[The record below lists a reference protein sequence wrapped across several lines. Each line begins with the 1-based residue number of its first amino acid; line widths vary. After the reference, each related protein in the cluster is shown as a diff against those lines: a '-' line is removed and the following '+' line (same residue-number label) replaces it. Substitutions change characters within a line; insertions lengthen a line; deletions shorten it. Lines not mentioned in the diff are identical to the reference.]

1 MLKICGI
8 MKFKKIMFVTLLLL
22 AVLTLGAVSAS
33 QDMDASALENSNDE
47 VIVGES
53 QTDAL
58 VDDGSSEL
66 SQDNVHIIG
75 AEREYDTDTS
85 NQEDN
90 FGVEVP
96 DNANGTVIV
105 SSKEQESLN
114 EDLNN
119 INDENAL
126 ENENTKVFGETLAFS
141 GYDIFNQ
148 SEKSAVGL
156 EVYGSDNILGKSID
170 NDINLGVGKNGFTFL
185 ELWNLIEKNLPAIK
199 TNIINPLLKNELA
212 LYLNGIKAATIKLIN
227 GEFKL
232 ADFNQSFLNILEG
245 LTSGKF
251 VVTIK
256 LNDGMV
262 IYNASFS
269 TLTKDAPIDASMPS
283 TALTSQD
290 VYITLSTNK
299 PKDKEYTI
307 RAGLIALIDP
317 HFESGRPVSDFAIDL
332 WGSDMKDFWEK
343 GGGKVNLG
351 RFSEGLHKI
360 IVLYAIDFEDR
371 HDEYDYL
378 SKIFTLNVTKDKPKI
393 IASAV
398 TAAYKSDKKL
408 VITLKDSQGV
418 VSGKK
423 VTVKVGSISKT
434 LKTNSK
440 GKISIDIST
449 LAPKSYKATINSAAD
464 GVYKAASKSNV
475 NVVVKKAK
483 TKITAKTVKA
493 KVNAK
498 VKNVVAVVKFN
509 SKKLLKGKLVT
520 LKIKGKTYKV
530 KTNKKGKAVFKV
542 KNLNKK
548 GTFVGTIKFAG
559 DKYFKGTSKKVN
571 VVVN

>member
-33 QDMDASALENSNDE
+33 QDMGASALENSNVE
-47 VIVGES
+47 VIVDES

-114 EDLNN
+114 EDLND
-119 INDENAL
+119 INEENTL

-141 GYDIFNQ
+141 GYDNFNQ

-212 LYLNGIKAATIKLIN
+212 LYLNGIKAATIKLIS

-232 ADFNQSFLNILEG
+232 ADFNQNFLDILGG

-256 LNDGMV
+256 LNDGVV

-269 TLTKDAPIDASMPS
+269 TLTNGTVIDATMPS

-299 PKDKEYTI
+299 PKDKVYTVH
-307 RAGLIALIDP
+307 AGLIALIDP
-317 HFESGRPVSDFAIDL
+317 HLESGRPISDFAIDL

-351 RFSEGLHKI
+351 RFSEGSHKI

-371 HDEYDYL
+371 KNEYDYL
-378 SKIFTLNVTKDKPKI
+378 SKVFTITVKKDTPKI
-393 IASAV
+393 VASAV

>member
-53 QTDAL
+53 QIDAL

-114 EDLNN
+114 EDLND
-119 INDENAL
+119 INEENTL

-141 GYDIFNQ
+141 GYDNFNQ

-170 NDINLGVGKNGFTFL
+170 NDINLGVGEKAFAILDLLNF
-185 ELWNLIEKNLPAIK
+185 IEKNLPVIK

-393 IASAV
+393 VASAV

-434 LKTNSK
+434 LKTNNK

-449 LAPKSYKATINSAAD
+449 LAPKSYKTTINSAAD
-464 GVYKAASKSNV
+464 NVYKAASKSNV

-483 TKITAKTVKA
+483 TKITAKTIKA

-548 GTFVGTIKFAG
+548 GAFVGTIKFAG

>member
-114 EDLNN
+114 EDLND
-119 INDENAL
+119 INEENTL

-141 GYDIFNQ
+141 GYDNFNQ

-156 EVYGSDNILGKSID
+156 EVYGSDNILGKSIG
-170 NDINLGVGKNGFTFL
+170 NDINLGVGEKAFAIL
-185 ELWNLIEKNLPAIK
+185 DLLNLIEKNLPVIK
-199 TNIINPLLKNELA
+199 TNIINSLLKNELA

-227 GEFKL
+227 GELKL
-232 ADFNQSFLNILEG
+232 VDFNQSFLNILEG

-393 IASAV
+393 VASAV

-434 LKTNSK
+434 LETNSK

>member
-8 MKFKKIMFVTLLLL
+8 MKFKKIMFVTLMLL

-33 QDMDASALENSNDE
+33 QDMGASALENSNDE

-58 VDDGSSEL
+58 VDGGSSEL

-156 EVYGSDNILGKSID
+156 EVYGSDNILGKSIG
-170 NDINLGVGKNGFTFL
+170 NDINLGVGEKAFAIL
-185 ELWNLIEKNLPAIK
+185 DLLNLIEKNLPVIK
-199 TNIINPLLKNELA
+199 TNIINSMLKNELA

-227 GEFKL
+227 GELKL
-232 ADFNQSFLNILEG
+232 VDFNQSFLNILEG

-434 LKTNSK
+434 LKTNNK

-449 LAPKSYKATINSAAD
+449 LAPKSYKTTINSAAD
-464 GVYKAASKSNV
+464 NVYKAASKSNV

-483 TKITAKTVKA
+483 TKITAKTIKA

-548 GTFVGTIKFAG
+548 GAFVGTIKFAG

>member
-1 MLKICGI
+1 
-8 MKFKKIMFVTLLLL
+8 MKFKKIMFVTLMLL

-33 QDMDASALENSNDE
+33 QDMGASALENSNDE

-58 VDDGSSEL
+58 VDGGSSEL

-156 EVYGSDNILGKSID
+156 EVYGSDNILGKSIG
-170 NDINLGVGKNGFTFL
+170 NDINLGVGEKAFAIL
-185 ELWNLIEKNLPAIK
+185 DLLNLIEKNLPVIK
-199 TNIINPLLKNELA
+199 TNIIHSLLKNELA

-227 GEFKL
+227 GELKL
-232 ADFNQSFLNILEG
+232 VDFNQSFLNILEG

-290 VYITLSTNK
+290 VDITLSTNK

-434 LKTNSK
+434 LKTNNK
-440 GKISIDIST
+440 GTMSIDIST
-449 LAPKSYKATINSAAD
+449 LAPKSYKTTINSAAD
-464 GVYKAASKSNV
+464 NVYKAASKSNV

-483 TKITAKTVKA
+483 TKITAKTIKA

-548 GTFVGTIKFAG
+548 GAFVGTIKFAG

>member
-22 AVLTLGAVSAS
+22 AVLTLGSVSAS

-114 EDLNN
+114 EDLND
-119 INDENAL
+119 INEENTL

-141 GYDIFNQ
+141 GYDNFNQ

-212 LYLNGIKAATIKLIN
+212 LYLNGIKAATIKLIS

-232 ADFNQSFLNILEG
+232 ADFNQNFLDILGG

-256 LNDGMV
+256 LNDGVV

-269 TLTKDAPIDASMPS
+269 TLTNGTVIDATMPS

-299 PKDKEYTI
+299 PKDKVYTVH
-307 RAGLIALIDP
+307 AGLIALIDP
-317 HFESGRPVSDFAIDL
+317 HLESGRPISDFAIDL

-351 RFSEGLHKI
+351 RFSEGSHKI

-371 HDEYDYL
+371 KNEYDYL
-378 SKIFTLNVTKDKPKI
+378 SKVFTITVKKDTPKI

-398 TAAYKSDKKL
+398 TAAYKSGKKL
-408 VITLKDSQGV
+408 VITLKDRQGV

>member
-1 MLKICGI
+1 
-8 MKFKKIMFVTLLLL
+8 MKFKKIMFVTLMLL

-33 QDMDASALENSNDE
+33 QDMGASALENSNDE

-53 QTDAL
+53 QIDAL
-58 VDDGSSEL
+58 VDGGSSEL
-66 SQDNVHIIG
+66 RQDNVHIIG

-156 EVYGSDNILGKSID
+156 EVYGSDNILGKSIG
-170 NDINLGVGKNGFTFL
+170 NDINLGVGEKAFAIL
-185 ELWNLIEKNLPAIK
+185 DLLNLIEKNLPVIK
-199 TNIINPLLKNELA
+199 TNIINSLLKNELA

-227 GEFKL
+227 GELKL
-232 ADFNQSFLNILEG
+232 VDFNQSFLNILEG

-434 LKTNSK
+434 LKTNNK

-449 LAPKSYKATINSAAD
+449 LAPKSYKTTINSAAD
-464 GVYKAASKSNV
+464 NVYKAASKSNV

-483 TKITAKTVKA
+483 TKITAKTIKA

-548 GTFVGTIKFAG
+548 GAFVGTIKFAG

>member
-1 MLKICGI
+1 

-114 EDLNN
+114 EDLND
-119 INDENAL
+119 INEENTL

-141 GYDIFNQ
+141 GYDNFNQ

-170 NDINLGVGKNGFTFL
+170 NDINLGVGEKAFAIL
-185 ELWNLIEKNLPAIK
+185 DLLNLIEKNLPVIK

-351 RFSEGLHKI
+351 RFSEGSHKI

-371 HDEYDYL
+371 KNEYDYL
-378 SKIFTLNVTKDKPKI
+378 SKVFTITVKKDTPKI

-398 TAAYKSDKKL
+398 TAAYKSGKKL
-408 VITLKDSQGV
+408 VITLKDRQGV

>member
-8 MKFKKIMFVTLLLL
+8 MKFKKIMFVTLMLL

-33 QDMDASALENSNDE
+33 QDMGASALENSNDE

-58 VDDGSSEL
+58 VDGGSSEL

-170 NDINLGVGKNGFTFL
+170 NDINLGVGEKAFAIL
-185 ELWNLIEKNLPAIK
+185 DLLNLIEKNLPVIK
-199 TNIINPLLKNELA
+199 TNIINSLLKNELA

-227 GEFKL
+227 GELKL
-232 ADFNQSFLNILEG
+232 VDFNQSFLNILEG

-393 IASAV
+393 VASAV

-449 LAPKSYKATINSAAD
+449 LAPKSYKTTINSAAD
-464 GVYKAASKSNV
+464 NVYKAASKSNV

>member
-114 EDLNN
+114 EDLND
-119 INDENAL
+119 INEENTL

-141 GYDIFNQ
+141 GYDNFNQ

-170 NDINLGVGKNGFTFL
+170 NDINLGVGEKAFAILDLLNF
-185 ELWNLIEKNLPAIK
+185 IEKNLPVIK

-269 TLTKDAPIDASMPS
+269 TLNKDAPIDASMPS

-434 LKTNSK
+434 LETNSK

-530 KTNKKGKAVFKV
+530 KTNKKGKSVFKV

>member
-156 EVYGSDNILGKSID
+156 EVYGSDNILGKSIG
-170 NDINLGVGKNGFTFL
+170 NDINLGVGEKAFAILDLLNF
-185 ELWNLIEKNLPAIK
+185 IEKNLPAIK

-434 LKTNSK
+434 LKTNNK

-449 LAPKSYKATINSAAD
+449 LAPKSYKTTINSAAD
-464 GVYKAASKSNV
+464 NVYKAASKSNV

-483 TKITAKTVKA
+483 TKITAKTIKA

>member
-53 QTDAL
+53 QIDAL

-114 EDLNN
+114 EDLND
-119 INDENAL
+119 INEENTL

-141 GYDIFNQ
+141 GYDNFNQ

-170 NDINLGVGKNGFTFL
+170 NDINLGVGEKAFAILDLLNF
-185 ELWNLIEKNLPAIK
+185 IEKNLPVIK

-434 LKTNSK
+434 LKTNNK

-449 LAPKSYKATINSAAD
+449 LAPKSYKTTINSAAD
-464 GVYKAASKSNV
+464 NVYKAASKSNV

-483 TKITAKTVKA
+483 TKITAKTIKA

-548 GTFVGTIKFAG
+548 GAFVGTIKFAG

>member
-8 MKFKKIMFVTLLLL
+8 MKFKKIMFVTLMLL

-33 QDMDASALENSNDE
+33 QDMGASALENSNDE

-58 VDDGSSEL
+58 VDGGSSEL

-156 EVYGSDNILGKSID
+156 EVYGSDNILGKSIG
-170 NDINLGVGKNGFTFL
+170 NDINLGVGEKAFAIL
-185 ELWNLIEKNLPAIK
+185 DLLNLIEKNLPVIK
-199 TNIINPLLKNELA
+199 TNIINSLLKNELA

-227 GEFKL
+227 GELKL
-232 ADFNQSFLNILEG
+232 VDFNQSFLNILEG

-434 LKTNSK
+434 LKTNNK

-464 GVYKAASKSNV
+464 SVYNAASKSNV
-475 NVVVKKAK
+475 NVVVNKAK
-483 TKITAKTVKA
+483 TKITTKTVKA

>member
-58 VDDGSSEL
+58 VDGGSSEL

-114 EDLNN
+114 EDLND
-119 INDENAL
+119 INEENTL

-141 GYDIFNQ
+141 GYDNFNQ

-156 EVYGSDNILGKSID
+156 EVYGSDNILGKSIG
-170 NDINLGVGKNGFTFL
+170 NDINLGVGEKAFAIL
-185 ELWNLIEKNLPAIK
+185 DLLNLIEKNLPVIK
-199 TNIINPLLKNELA
+199 TNIINSLLKNELA

-227 GEFKL
+227 GELKL
-232 ADFNQSFLNILEG
+232 VDFNQSFLNILEG

-434 LKTNSK
+434 LKTNNK

-449 LAPKSYKATINSAAD
+449 LAPKSYKTTINSAAD
-464 GVYKAASKSNV
+464 NVYKAASKSNV

-483 TKITAKTVKA
+483 TKITAKTIKA

-548 GTFVGTIKFAG
+548 GAFVGTIKFAG

>member
-53 QTDAL
+53 QIDAL

-114 EDLNN
+114 EDLND
-119 INDENAL
+119 INEENTL

-141 GYDIFNQ
+141 GYDNFNQ

-170 NDINLGVGKNGFTFL
+170 NDINLGVGEKAFAILDLLNF
-185 ELWNLIEKNLPAIK
+185 IEKNLPVIK

-393 IASAV
+393 VASAV

-449 LAPKSYKATINSAAD
+449 LAPKSYKTTINSAAD
-464 GVYKAASKSNV
+464 NVYKAASKSNV

>member
-8 MKFKKIMFVTLLLL
+8 MKFKKIMFVTLMLL

-33 QDMDASALENSNDE
+33 QDMGASALENSNDE

-58 VDDGSSEL
+58 VDGGSSEL

-156 EVYGSDNILGKSID
+156 EVYGSDNILGKSIG
-170 NDINLGVGKNGFTFL
+170 NDINLGVGEKAFAIL
-185 ELWNLIEKNLPAIK
+185 DLLNLIEKNLPVIK

-227 GEFKL
+227 GELKL
-232 ADFNQSFLNILEG
+232 VDFNQSFLNILEG

-449 LAPKSYKATINSAAD
+449 LAPKSYKTTINSAAD
-464 GVYKAASKSNV
+464 NVYKAASKSNV

-548 GTFVGTIKFAG
+548 GAFVGTIKFAG

>member
-8 MKFKKIMFVTLLLL
+8 MKFKKIMFVTLMLL

-114 EDLNN
+114 EDLND
-119 INDENAL
+119 INEENTL

-141 GYDIFNQ
+141 GYDNFNQ

-156 EVYGSDNILGKSID
+156 EVYGSDNILGKSIG
-170 NDINLGVGKNGFTFL
+170 NDINLGVGEKAFAIL
-185 ELWNLIEKNLPAIK
+185 DLLNLIEKNLPVIK

-227 GEFKL
+227 GELKL
-232 ADFNQSFLNILEG
+232 VDFNQSFLNILEG

-393 IASAV
+393 VASAV

-434 LKTNSK
+434 LETNSK

-449 LAPKSYKATINSAAD
+449 LAPKSYKATINSVAD
-464 GVYKAASKSNV
+464 SVYKAASKSNV

-483 TKITAKTVKA
+483 TKITAKTIKA

>member
-8 MKFKKIMFVTLLLL
+8 MKFKKIMFVTLMLL

-33 QDMDASALENSNDE
+33 QDMGASALENSNDE

-58 VDDGSSEL
+58 VDGGSSEL

-156 EVYGSDNILGKSID
+156 EVYGSDNILGKSIG
-170 NDINLGVGKNGFTFL
+170 NDINLGVGEKAFAIL
-185 ELWNLIEKNLPAIK
+185 DLLNLIEKNLPVIK
-199 TNIINPLLKNELA
+199 TNIINSLLKNELA

-227 GEFKL
+227 GELKL
-232 ADFNQSFLNILEG
+232 VDFNQSFLNILEG

-434 LKTNSK
+434 LKTNNK

-449 LAPKSYKATINSAAD
+449 LAPKSYKTTINSAAD
-464 GVYKAASKSNV
+464 NVYKAASKSNV

>member
-1 MLKICGI
+1 

-33 QDMDASALENSNDE
+33 QDMGASALENSNDE

-114 EDLNN
+114 EDLND
-119 INDENAL
+119 INEENTL

-141 GYDIFNQ
+141 GYDNFNQ

-212 LYLNGIKAATIKLIN
+212 LYLNGIKAATIKLIS

-232 ADFNQSFLNILEG
+232 ADFNQNFLDILGG

-256 LNDGMV
+256 LNDGVV

-269 TLTKDAPIDASMPS
+269 TLTNGTVIDATMPS

-299 PKDKEYTI
+299 PKDKVYTVH
-307 RAGLIALIDP
+307 AGLIALIDP
-317 HFESGRPVSDFAIDL
+317 HLESGRPISDFAIDL

-351 RFSEGLHKI
+351 RFSEGSHKI

-371 HDEYDYL
+371 KNEYDYL
-378 SKIFTLNVTKDKPKI
+378 SKVFTITVKKDTPKI

-398 TAAYKSDKKL
+398 TAAYKSGKKL
-408 VITLKDSQGV
+408 VITLKDRQGV

-548 GTFVGTIKFAG
+548 GAFVGTIKFAG

>member
-8 MKFKKIMFVTLLLL
+8 MKFKKIMFVTLMLL

-33 QDMDASALENSNDE
+33 QDMGASALENSNDE

-58 VDDGSSEL
+58 VDGGSSEL

-170 NDINLGVGKNGFTFL
+170 NDINLGVGEKAFAIL
-185 ELWNLIEKNLPAIK
+185 DLLNLIEKNLPVIK
-199 TNIINPLLKNELA
+199 TNIINSLLKNELA

-227 GEFKL
+227 GELKL
-232 ADFNQSFLNILEG
+232 VDFNQSFLNILEG

-434 LKTNSK
+434 LKTNNK

-449 LAPKSYKATINSAAD
+449 LAPKSYKTTINSAAD
-464 GVYKAASKSNV
+464 NVYKAASKSNV

-483 TKITAKTVKA
+483 TKITAKTIKA

-548 GTFVGTIKFAG
+548 GAFVGTIKFAG

>member
-114 EDLNN
+114 EDLND
-119 INDENAL
+119 INEENTL

-141 GYDIFNQ
+141 GYDNFNQ

-170 NDINLGVGKNGFTFL
+170 NDINLGVGEKAFAILDLLNF
-185 ELWNLIEKNLPAIK
+185 IEKNLPVIK

-269 TLTKDAPIDASMPS
+269 TLNKDAPIDASMPS

>member
-114 EDLNN
+114 EDLND
-119 INDENAL
+119 INEENTL

-141 GYDIFNQ
+141 GYDNFNQ

-170 NDINLGVGKNGFTFL
+170 NDINLGVGEKAFAILDLLNF
-185 ELWNLIEKNLPAIK
+185 IEKNLPVIK

-371 HDEYDYL
+371 RDEYDYL

-393 IASAV
+393 VASAV

-483 TKITAKTVKA
+483 TKITAKTIKA

>member
-114 EDLNN
+114 EDLND
-119 INDENAL
+119 INEENTL

-141 GYDIFNQ
+141 GYDNFNQ

-170 NDINLGVGKNGFTFL
+170 NDINLGVGEKAFAILDLLNF
-185 ELWNLIEKNLPAIK
+185 IEKNLPVIK

-227 GEFKL
+227 GELKL
-232 ADFNQSFLNILEG
+232 VDFNQSFLNILEG

-530 KTNKKGKAVFKV
+530 KTNKKGKSVFKV

>member
-1 MLKICGI
+1 

-33 QDMDASALENSNDE
+33 QDMGASALENSNVE
-47 VIVGES
+47 VIVDES

-58 VDDGSSEL
+58 VDGGSSEL

-332 WGSDMKDFWEK
+332 WGSDMKYFWEK

-408 VITLKDSQGV
+408 VITLKDSQGI

>member
-1 MLKICGI
+1 

-33 QDMDASALENSNDE
+33 QDMGASALENSNDE
-47 VIVGES
+47 VIVDES

-58 VDDGSSEL
+58 VDGGSSEL

-114 EDLNN
+114 EDLND
-119 INDENAL
+119 INEENTL

-141 GYDIFNQ
+141 GYGNFNQ

-156 EVYGSDNILGKSID
+156 EVYGSDNILGKSIG
-170 NDINLGVGKNGFTFL
+170 NDINLGVGEKAFAILDLLNF
-185 ELWNLIEKNLPAIK
+185 IEKNLPAIK

-434 LKTNSK
+434 LNTNSK

>member
-33 QDMDASALENSNDE
+33 QDMGASALENSNVE
-47 VIVGES
+47 VIVDES

-58 VDDGSSEL
+58 VDGGSSEL

-114 EDLNN
+114 EDLND
-119 INDENAL
+119 INEENTL

-141 GYDIFNQ
+141 GYDNFNQ

>member
-114 EDLNN
+114 EDLND
-119 INDENAL
+119 INEENTL

-141 GYDIFNQ
+141 GYDNFNQ

-170 NDINLGVGKNGFTFL
+170 NDINLGVGEKAFAILDLLNF
-185 ELWNLIEKNLPAIK
+185 IEKNLPVIK

-371 HDEYDYL
+371 RDEYDYL

>member
-33 QDMDASALENSNDE
+33 QDMGASALENSNDE

-58 VDDGSSEL
+58 VDGGSSEL

-156 EVYGSDNILGKSID
+156 EVYGSDNILGKSIG
-170 NDINLGVGKNGFTFL
+170 NDINLGVGEKAFAIL
-185 ELWNLIEKNLPAIK
+185 DLLNLIEKNLPVIK
-199 TNIINPLLKNELA
+199 TNIINSLLKNELA

-227 GEFKL
+227 GELKL
-232 ADFNQSFLNILEG
+232 VDFNQSFLNILEG

-434 LKTNSK
+434 LKTNNK

-449 LAPKSYKATINSAAD
+449 LAPKSYKTTINSAAD
-464 GVYKAASKSNV
+464 NVYKAASKSNV

-483 TKITAKTVKA
+483 TKITAKTIKA

>member
-33 QDMDASALENSNDE
+33 QDMGASALENSNDE
-47 VIVGES
+47 VIVDES

-58 VDDGSSEL
+58 VDGGSSEL

-114 EDLNN
+114 EDLND
-119 INDENAL
+119 INEENTL

-141 GYDIFNQ
+141 GYDNFNQ

>member
-114 EDLNN
+114 EDLND
-119 INDENAL
+119 INEENTL

-141 GYDIFNQ
+141 GYDNFNQ

-170 NDINLGVGKNGFTFL
+170 NDINLGVGEKAFAILDLLNF
-185 ELWNLIEKNLPAIK
+185 IEKNLPVIK

-449 LAPKSYKATINSAAD
+449 LAPKSYKTTINAAAD
-464 GVYKAASKSNV
+464 NVYKAASKSNV

>member
-53 QTDAL
+53 QIDAL

-114 EDLNN
+114 EDLND
-119 INDENAL
+119 INEENTL

-141 GYDIFNQ
+141 GYDNFNQ

-170 NDINLGVGKNGFTFL
+170 NDINLGVGEKAFAILDLLNF
-185 ELWNLIEKNLPAIK
+185 IEKNLPVIK

-393 IASAV
+393 VASAV

-434 LKTNSK
+434 LKTNNK

>member
-33 QDMDASALENSNDE
+33 QDMGASALENSNDE

-58 VDDGSSEL
+58 VDGGSSEL

-156 EVYGSDNILGKSID
+156 EVYGSDNILGKSIG
-170 NDINLGVGKNGFTFL
+170 NDINLGVGEKAFAIL
-185 ELWNLIEKNLPAIK
+185 DLLNLIEKNLPVIK
-199 TNIINPLLKNELA
+199 TNIINSLLKNELA

-227 GEFKL
+227 GELKL
-232 ADFNQSFLNILEG
+232 VDFNQSFLNILEG

-434 LKTNSK
+434 LKTNNK

-449 LAPKSYKATINSAAD
+449 LAPKSYKTTINSAAD
-464 GVYKAASKSNV
+464 NVYKAASKSNV

-483 TKITAKTVKA
+483 TKITAKTIKA

-548 GTFVGTIKFAG
+548 GAFVGTIKFAG

>member
-8 MKFKKIMFVTLLLL
+8 MKFKKIMFVTLMLL

-114 EDLNN
+114 EDLND
-119 INDENAL
+119 INEENTL

-141 GYDIFNQ
+141 GYDNFNQ

-170 NDINLGVGKNGFTFL
+170 NDINLGVGEKAFAILDLLNF
-185 ELWNLIEKNLPAIK
+185 IEKNLPVIK

-227 GEFKL
+227 GELKL
-232 ADFNQSFLNILEG
+232 VDFNQSFLNILEG

-269 TLTKDAPIDASMPS
+269 TLNKDAPIDASMPS

-434 LKTNSK
+434 LKTNNK

>member
-1 MLKICGI
+1 

-53 QTDAL
+53 QIDAL

-114 EDLNN
+114 EDLND
-119 INDENAL
+119 INEENTL
-126 ENENTKVFGETLAFS
+126 ENESTKVFGETLAFS
-141 GYDIFNQ
+141 GYDNFNQ

-170 NDINLGVGKNGFTFL
+170 NDINLGVGEKAFAILDLLNF
-185 ELWNLIEKNLPAIK
+185 IEKNLPVIK

-269 TLTKDAPIDASMPS
+269 TLNKDAPIDASMPS

-434 LKTNSK
+434 LETNSK

>member
-53 QTDAL
+53 QIDAL

-114 EDLNN
+114 EDLND
-119 INDENAL
+119 INEENTL

-141 GYDIFNQ
+141 GYDNFNQ

-170 NDINLGVGKNGFTFL
+170 NDINLGVGEKAFAILDLLNF
-185 ELWNLIEKNLPAIK
+185 IEKNLPVIK

-393 IASAV
+393 VASAV

-449 LAPKSYKATINSAAD
+449 LAPKSYKTTINSAAD

>member
-58 VDDGSSEL
+58 VDGGSSEL

-114 EDLNN
+114 EDLND
-119 INDENAL
+119 INEENTL

-141 GYDIFNQ
+141 GYDNFNQ

-212 LYLNGIKAATIKLIN
+212 LYLNGIKAATIKLIS

-232 ADFNQSFLNILEG
+232 ADFNQNFLDILGG

-256 LNDGMV
+256 LNDGVV

-269 TLTKDAPIDASMPS
+269 TLTNGTVIDATMPS

-299 PKDKEYTI
+299 PKDKVYTVH
-307 RAGLIALIDP
+307 AGLIALIDP
-317 HFESGRPVSDFAIDL
+317 HLESGRPISDFAIDL

>member
-58 VDDGSSEL
+58 VDGGSSEL

-156 EVYGSDNILGKSID
+156 EVYGSDNILGKSIG
-170 NDINLGVGKNGFTFL
+170 NDINLGVGEKAFAIL
-185 ELWNLIEKNLPAIK
+185 DLLNLIEKNLPVIK
-199 TNIINPLLKNELA
+199 TNIINSLLKNELA

-227 GEFKL
+227 GELKL
-232 ADFNQSFLNILEG
+232 VDFNQSFLNILEG

-434 LKTNSK
+434 LKTNNK

-449 LAPKSYKATINSAAD
+449 LAPKSYKTTINSAAD
-464 GVYKAASKSNV
+464 NVYKAASKSNV

-483 TKITAKTVKA
+483 TKITAKTIKA

>member
-114 EDLNN
+114 EDLND
-119 INDENAL
+119 INEENTL

-141 GYDIFNQ
+141 GYDNFNQ

-170 NDINLGVGKNGFTFL
+170 NDINLGVGEKAFAILDLLNF
-185 ELWNLIEKNLPAIK
+185 IEKNLPVIK

-371 HDEYDYL
+371 RDEYDYL

-393 IASAV
+393 VASAV

-434 LKTNSK
+434 LKTNNK

-483 TKITAKTVKA
+483 TKITAKTIKA

>member
-58 VDDGSSEL
+58 VDGGSSEL

-114 EDLNN
+114 EDLND
-119 INDENAL
+119 INEENTL

-141 GYDIFNQ
+141 GYDNFNQ

-156 EVYGSDNILGKSID
+156 EVYGSDNILGKSIG
-170 NDINLGVGKNGFTFL
+170 NDINLGVGEKAFAIL
-185 ELWNLIEKNLPAIK
+185 DLLNLIEKNLPVIK
-199 TNIINPLLKNELA
+199 TNIINSLLKNELA

-227 GEFKL
+227 GELKL
-232 ADFNQSFLNILEG
+232 VDFNQSFLNILEG

-449 LAPKSYKATINSAAD
+449 LAPKSYKTTINSAAD

>member
-53 QTDAL
+53 QIDAL

-114 EDLNN
+114 EDLND
-119 INDENAL
+119 INEENTL

-141 GYDIFNQ
+141 GYDNFNQ

-170 NDINLGVGKNGFTFL
+170 NDINLGVGEKAFAILDLLNF
-185 ELWNLIEKNLPAIK
+185 IEKNLPVIK

-227 GEFKL
+227 GELKL
-232 ADFNQSFLNILEG
+232 VDFNQSFLNILEG

-393 IASAV
+393 VASAV